1 MTLFENTVQ
10 AFKHKDFDLLQR
22 IHRED
27 FMFVRKFSI
36 SSKEEHLANRKRR
49 LPTTSLHKRHQCVYA
64 NDNMLAMR
72 YPGIDENGVSDFTS
86 NVSMKQE
93 GLYWRTMV

>member
-36 SSKEEHLANRKRR
+36 SSKRGALSK
-49 LPTTSLHKRHQCVYA
+49 S
-64 NDNMLAMR
+64 
-72 YPGIDENGVSDFTS
+72 
-86 NVSMKQE
+86 
-93 GLYWRTMV
+93 